1 VEQTLKTVAIVQAR
15 MGSTR
20 FPKKVMRTICG
31 TPMIGLVLK
40 RLSNAKL
47 VDQIV
52 LATSEN
58 PRDDMVAKYVQELGY
73 TIFRGSEEDVLD
85 RYYRAAKEA
94 EAELVVRVTGDC
106 PLIDPVIV
114 DETIMMFLDSDV
126 DYASNNAPPTFPHG
140 LDAEVFT
147 FQALEEAWGQ
157 SKTPQGREHVTPYI
171 TESGK
176 FRKAN
181 HSYATDYSEE
191 RWTVDEP
198 EDFEVVQKVFEY
210 FNPEQDFSWLDV
222 LSLVKKHPEWF
233 MANRH
238 IVRDEGWR
246 LDVE

>member
-1 VEQTLKTVAIVQAR
+1 MEQTLKTVAIVQAR

-40 RLSNAKL
+40 RLTNAKFI
-47 VDQIV
+47 DQIL
-52 LATSEN
+52 LATSGDPSN
-58 PRDDMVAKYVQELGY
+58 DPLAKYVSELGY
-73 TIFRGSEEDVLD
+73 AVYRGSEDDVLD
-85 RYYRAAKEA
+85 RYYRVAKEA
-94 EAELVVRVTGDC
+94 SANLVVRVTGDC

-114 DETIMMFLDSDV
+114 DEIILKFLDSDV

-140 LDAEVFT
+140 LDAEIFT
-147 FQALEEAWGQ
+147 FQALEEAWIQ
-157 SKTPQGREHVTPYI
+157 AKTSQEREHVTPFI
-171 TESGK
+171 SQSEK
-176 FRKAN
+176 FRKVN
-181 HSYATDYSEE
+181 HSYDADFSGE

-210 FNPEQDFSWLDV
+210 FKPQEDFGWLDV

-238 IVRDEGWR
+238 IVRDESWR
-246 LDVE
+246 S